1 MRLPPLLAG
10 LTLYVLSLSSHSQVV
25 AIHAGTVLD
34 PGSGTALRDQ
44 TIVIERGLIKSI
56 SPYAAQPAA
65 AQVIDLSHEFVLPGL
80 MDAHSHLTVSYP
92 KNNIPLE
99 EVYLEE
105 SNALRAMR
113 GLMNARV
120 LLGAGFTAIRD
131 VGNSGEYAMV
141 DVRRAVERG
150 WFPGPTIITTGKMIA
165 PFGGQSHNTP
175 PDIGRFWKYEYIDA
189 DSQDQLRSAVRQNV
203 FYGAQLIKLILDNS
217 PYHYSVDDLRVVIA
231 EAHKAGVPVAV
242 HVYSGEAADNAI
254 EAGVDSIEHG
264 FALTDAQLTRM
275 KAKGIFL
282 VSTDFPRAHL
292 DLIGGAG
299 GELSSDSRELSQT
312 IVDRLRRAWRIGVRI
327 PFGSDAVID
336 VAGRSRADMIFDYL
350 AVWREA
356 GIPPEGI
363 LRSMTSEAAAVMK
376 LDKTRG
382 RMAPGFAADV
392 IAVPGDPRADIELL
406 RKVDFVMKDGKI
418 VRTPGQ
424 TDYANGSSG
433 RAPAGAK

>member
-10 LTLYVLSLSSHSQVV
+10 LTLYALSLSSQSQVL

-56 SPYAAQPAA
+56 SPYAGQPAA
-65 AQVIDLSHEFVLPGL
+65 AQVVDLSHEFVLPGL

-120 LLGAGFTAIRD
+120 LLDAGFTAIRD

-165 PFGGQSHNTP
+165 PFGGQSHHTP
-175 PDIGRFWKYEYIDA
+175 PDIGRIWKYEYIDA
-189 DSQDQLRSAVRQNV
+189 DSQDQLRSAVRENI

-231 EAHKAGVPVAV
+231 EAHKAGVPVAA
-242 HVYSGEAADNAI
+242 HVYGGEAADNAI

-264 FALTDAQLTRM
+264 FYLTDAQLIRM

-292 DLIGGAG
+292 DLVGAAG
-299 GELSSDSRELSQT
+299 GELSEPAEVAQAIL
-312 IVDRLRRAWRIGVRI
+312 DRLRRAWRIGVRI
-327 PFGSDAVID
+327 PFGSDSVVDI
-336 VAGRSRADMIFDYL
+336 AGRSRADMIFDYL

-382 RMAPGFAADV
+382 RVAPGFAADM
-392 IAVPGDPRADIELL
+392 IAVPGDPRVDIELL

-418 VRTPGQ
+418 VRAAVQPGH
-424 TDYANGSSG
+424 AKGSSS
-433 RAPAGAK
+433 RVPVGAQ